1 MQYRVQ
7 SRLVSYPPGQD
18 VLRAHLANPLRN
30 AMYRAYRRVLG
41 PLESLVM
48 VSCGVVADPSH
59 YFGPKYPKTSSTTA
73 TNTTFTITTSTTIIM
88 QGVVAS

>member
-1 MQYRVQ
+1 MQCTE
-7 SRLVSYPPGQD
+7 
-18 VLRAHLANPLRN
+18 HIN
-30 AMYRAYRRVLG
+30 ALKSV
-41 PLESLVM
+41 VM

-88 QGVVAS
+88 QGVIAS